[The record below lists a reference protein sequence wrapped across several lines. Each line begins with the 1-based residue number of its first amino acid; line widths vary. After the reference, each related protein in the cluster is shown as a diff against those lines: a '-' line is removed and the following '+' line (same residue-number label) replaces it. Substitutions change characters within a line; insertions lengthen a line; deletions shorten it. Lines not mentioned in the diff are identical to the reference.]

1 MSSVDKKKSTKMEAT
16 KRFLIIFLTLISIQS
31 ASAIP
36 EQERWPKS
44 SPMNQTEQVLVENL
58 AKITFNL
65 VDKSGSLYQMSTSK
79 LDQRFENISNPSVL
93 EKLKSLGQI
102 LSQEL
107 KAVEAGKRMGRLENP
122 DRLTELELDDKLH
135 KDKQTS
141 LLALDILDSTDKF
154 RYSRQTSS
162 N

>member
-1 MSSVDKKKSTKMEAT
+1 
-16 KRFLIIFLTLISIQS
+16 
-31 ASAIP
+31 
-36 EQERWPKS
+36 
-44 SPMNQTEQVLVENL
+44 MNQTEQVLVENL

>member
-1 MSSVDKKKSTKMEAT
+1 MEGT

-31 ASAIP
+31 ASAIL
-36 EQERWPKS
+36 EQQRWPTRN
-44 SPMNQTEQVLVENL
+44 PMNQTEQVLVENL
-58 AKITFNL
+58 AKITFNF
-65 VDKSGSLYQMSTSK
+65 VDDSGSLYQMSTSK
-79 LDQRFENISNPSVL
+79 LDQSFENISNPSLL
-93 EKLKSLGQI
+93 EKLKGLGKI

-107 KAVEAGKRMGRLENP
+107 KAVEASKRMGRLENP

-141 LLALDILDSTDKF
+141 LLALDILDSTDRF